1 MSAPPGNALVAQLP
15 RFSREMGAILNCHFC
30 PTPKLPTLFTSLG
43 GFGAAMEI
51 FRAEKIA
58 TVEDRSGKTCRFCGE
73 KLTLVRVMVNSD
85 TGAVIHMFECPCG
98 ERIWID

>member
-1 MSAPPGNALVAQLP
+1 MPDDTAEMVKVQCDNCNSVLVTTMDELKAGL
-15 RFSREMGAILNCHFC
+15 
-30 PTPKLPTLFTSLG
+30 
-43 GFGAAMEI
+43 
-51 FRAEKIA
+51 
-58 TVEDRSGKTCRFCGE
+58 TCRFCGE